1 MKKRMTMHLGGLG
14 GGSGGRMGGRMG
26 GGFEPSTSRVSSNT
40 ELVSPF
46 ASGNGS
52 SFSLYLEPMLNSY
65 WKSYMQVITL
75 NTRPDGVLRDLVMSV
90 NFPKLS
96 PFQESSNSPYYT
108 GSNCVLC
115 LMRYPVSAI
124 GGSGA
129 AFRMGDAFMGADDI
143 PSVLS
148 FLEINGYTVQIAL
161 TNMLFEGEVPVG
173 GVSES
178 RLSGNRKL
186 IAMVRSNTIR

>member
-1 MKKRMTMHLGGLG
+1 MKKRMTMNF
-14 GGSGGRMGGRMG
+14 GGRSTGRG
-26 GGFEPSTSRVSSNT
+26 VDQTNT
-40 ELVSPF
+40 ALVSPF
-46 ASGNGS
+46 VASGS

-75 NTRPDGVLRDLVMSV
+75 NTMPDGALRDLVMSV

-96 PFQESSNSPYYT
+96 PFQEPGNSPFYT

-115 LMRYPVSAI
+115 LMRYPVGAI

-148 FLEINGYTVQIAL
+148 FLEMNGYNVQIAL

-186 IAMVRSNTIR
+186 IAMVTSNTKGSLS

>member
-1 MKKRMTMHLGGLG
+1 MNMN
-14 GGSGGRMGGRMG
+14 
-26 GGFEPSTSRVSSNT
+26 FEKPSTGHSVSNT
-40 ELVSPF
+40 ELISPF
-46 ASGNGS
+46 TSTGS

-75 NTRPDGVLRDLVMSV
+75 NTMPDGALHDLVMPV

-96 PFQESSNSPYYT
+96 PFQEPGNSPFYT
-108 GSNCVLC
+108 GSNCVFC
-115 LMRYPVSAI
+115 LMRYPVGAI

-148 FLEINGYTVQIAL
+148 FLEINGYNVQIAL

-186 IAMVRSNTIR
+186 IAMVTSNKIGSKSL